1 MTNSSVTYGY
11 DAALKSLLYDRFAD
25 TIGINI
31 TSSKTDNMNQGLFQC
46 PFEIAQREASEKRGT
61 NFLEFMHFYR
71 TGMNPSWDR
80 QRTVLAQRGLWA
92 LMDKDADKRLLT
104 NIKAQPVDLLYS
116 VWFWSKNWEKL
127 NLCMEDYIFWQ
138 QENPKVEV
146 SYDIGDDKY
155 PIAIRPDLHFG
166 EIVDESTYPEKYEV
180 GTKFII
186 RMPIKMDGWVFK
198 STTLKP
204 IRKIRLTVYDKDN
217 VADYSEIIGPNP
229 DVELEQALKFFRKS
243 IYNIAAV
250 DILSKTI
257 TIAGKYGDDFIVG
270 SGEDPIKIVIRDS
283 TGNDGIYTISSF
295 SEGMDCTVLVVEEE
309 LKSSKAD
316 GVIQKGN

>member
-1 MTNSSVTYGY
+1 MTSSSVTYGY
-11 DAALKSLLYDRFAD
+11 DVALKSLLYDRFAD

-46 PFEIAQREASEKRGT
+46 PFEIAQREASEKRST

-71 TGMNPSWDR
+71 IGMNPSWDR

-116 VWFWSKNWEKL
+116 VWFWSKSWEKL
-127 NLCMEDYIFWQ
+127 NLCMENYIFWQ
-138 QENPKVEV
+138 QENPKVVV

-217 VADYSEIIGPNP
+217 VTDYSEIIGPNP
-229 DVELEQALKFFRKS
+229 NTELEQALKFFRKS
-243 IYNIAAV
+243 IYNIIAV
-250 DILSKTI
+250 SILDGKI
-257 TIAGKYGDDFIVG
+257 TVAGKYGIDFSVG
-270 SGEDPIKIVIRDS
+270 EKIIIRDS
-283 TGNDGIYTISSF
+283 TGNDGMYTVSIVSQGADSI
-295 SEGMDCTVLVVEEE
+295 VLTVVEE
-309 LKSSKAD
+309 LRSSIAD
-316 GVIQKGN
+316 GVIQKE

>member
-1 MTNSSVTYGY
+1 MTSSSVTYGY

-25 TIGINI
+25 TIGISLL
-31 TSSKTDNMNQGLFQC
+31 SSDKIENMNQGLFQC
-46 PFEIAQREASEKRGT
+46 PFEIAQREASEKRST

-71 TGMNPSWDR
+71 MGMNPSWDR

-204 IRKIRLTVYDKDN
+204 IRKIRLTVYDKDD
-217 VADYSEIIGPNP
+217 VTDYSEIIGPDPNTG
-229 DVELEQALKFFRKS
+229 LEQALKFFRKS
-243 IYNIAAV
+243 IYNVIAV
-250 DILSKTI
+250 STI
-257 TIAGKYGDDFIVG
+257 DGKITVAGKYGIDFSVG
-270 SGEDPIKIVIRDS
+270 EKIIIRDS
-283 TGNDGIYTISSF
+283 TGNDGMYTVSIVSQGADSTELELVEPLSS
-295 SEGMDCTVLVVEEE
+295 SVV
-309 LKSSKAD
+309 D
-316 GVIQKGN
+316 GVLQKEN

>member
-1 MTNSSVTYGY
+1 MTSSSVTYGY

-25 TIGINI
+25 TIGISLL
-31 TSSKTDNMNQGLFQC
+31 SSDKIENMNQGLFQC
-46 PFEIAQREASEKRGT
+46 PFEIAQREASEKRST

-71 TGMNPSWDR
+71 MGMNPSWDR

-204 IRKIRLTVYDKDN
+204 IRKIRLTVYDKDD
-217 VADYSEIIGPNP
+217 VTDYSEIIGPDPNTG
-229 DVELEQALKFFRKS
+229 LEQALKFFRKS
-243 IYNIAAV
+243 IYNIIAV
-250 DILSKTI
+250 SILDGKI
-257 TIAGKYGDDFIVG
+257 TVAGKYGIDFSVG
-270 SGEDPIKIVIRDS
+270 EKIVIRDS
-283 TGNDGIYTISSF
+283 TGNDGMYTVSIVSQGADS
-295 SEGMDCTVLVVEEE
+295 TVLVVEEP
-309 LKSSKAD
+309 LYSSVVD
-316 GVIQKGN
+316 GVIQKRN